1 MKKSNLRDLYDQQLL
16 SLEAYRFSLRHFDGS
31 KPDSRISF
39 CLLVIGTLLTLSGII
54 FFFAYNW
61 ANLTAPIKFLLVE
74 SLLGIAVVIPLFKGF
89 HTGAGRAGLCAATVL
104 IGVFLAVFGQ
114 IYQIGADRYEL
125 FGGWAL
131 LSLPWVIL
139 GNMQGL
145 WLFWIGLLN
154 LTSILYYIQV
164 IGLPS
169 YMAYSGIFLFLT
181 ILNGSFLVAREMF
194 ADKGFEWLHSSWP
207 RDLLLVV
214 NSIIAA
220 IPPHLWIVQW
230 FQQKDPMLGIAAL
243 EFFGLII
250 LAIWFYTQVGHF
262 AGVAIPMLAFSLTLV
277 NCTGYLIAKSLNDV
291 IFTTFLITII
301 CLIVFSSASYFLK
314 QINQLF
320 NQRRH
325 A

>member
-1 MKKSNLRDLYDQQLL
+1 MNKSNLRDLYDQQLL

-31 KPDSRISF
+31 KPTSRVSF
-39 CLLVIGTLLTLSGII
+39 CFLVIGTLLTLSGII

-74 SLLGIAVVIPLFKGF
+74 SLLGIAVLIPLFKGF
-89 HTGAGRAGLCAATVL
+89 HTGAGRAGLCAAMVL
-104 IGVFLAVFGQ
+104 IGVFFAVFGQ
-114 IYQIGADRYEL
+114 IYQIGADSYEL

-131 LSLPWVIL
+131 LGLPWVIL
-139 GNMQGL
+139 GNVQGL

-154 LTSILYYIQV
+154 MTLILYYTQV

-169 YMAYSGIFLFLT
+169 FMPYSGIWLFLT
-181 ILNGSFLVAREMF
+181 ILNGSFLVAREMI
-194 ADKGFEWLHSSWP
+194 ADKGLEWLHRSWP

-214 NSIIAA
+214 TSIVAA
-220 IPPHLWIVQW
+220 IPPHLWIVKG
-230 FQQKDPMLGIAAL
+230 FRQKDPMLGITAL
-243 EFFGLII
+243 GFFGVAI
-250 LAIWFYTQVGHF
+250 LAIWFYMRVGHF
-262 AGVAIPMLAFSLTLV
+262 TGVAIPVLAFSLTIV
-277 NCTGYLIAKSLNDV
+277 NCTGYLIAKSLNNF
-291 IFTTFLITII
+291 IFTTLLITII

-320 NQRRH
+320 NQRRQ